1 MGTKHFDRECL
12 GDNECPLDKIAMIIT
27 NLRCKMSVTKVTL
40 RKKCLKTLQSLSSH
54 DRKYRDA
61 KLNAK
66 LLSHPK
72 VKSAKSVLAFWPL
85 GMEPDIRST
94 IAALRRQK
102 KVYLPFMEDDSFKM
116 VTFRLPLT
124 QKKFCICEPGNSN
137 LKIKKIDVAIVP
149 AVGVDG
155 EGRRIGFGKGMY
167 DRFFARLKHKP
178 YIIFV
183 QSKLCNTSKN
193 ICDKYDIQADLLIT
207 PQAYYAA
214 AKGTKNDKRNTLR
227 RWHSHS

>member
-1 MGTKHFDRECL
+1 
-12 GDNECPLDKIAMIIT
+12 
-27 NLRCKMSVTKVTL
+27 MSVTKVTL
-40 RKKCLKTLQSLSSH
+40 RKECLKTLQSLSSH
-54 DRKYRDA
+54 NRRYRDA
-61 KLNAK
+61 KLMAK

-85 GMEPDIRST
+85 GMEPDIRKAT
-94 IAALRRQK
+94 ATLRRQK
-102 KVYLPFMEDDSFKM
+102 KVYLPFMENDSFKM
-116 VTFRLPLT
+116 VPFRLPLT
-124 QKKFCICEPGNSN
+124 QKKFGIYEPGNTN

-167 DRFFARLKHKP
+167 DRFFARLKQKP
-178 YIIFV
+178 YLIFV
-183 QSKLCNTSKN
+183 QSKLCNTSKY
-193 ICDKYDIQADLLIT
+193 ICDKYDIKADLLIT